1 VRGLSQ
7 RAPGVGLFAAAVVLP
22 LLRQRGNPS
31 WDSIWGEDGFLL
43 FPDARELGPLAPLFE
58 SYAGYLILAPRLL
71 AVPMAWLP
79 VEHLA
84 AYCAITAAL
93 ATAVLAALC
102 YRWTEGWIA
111 STTARLVL
119 AALVV
124 LMPAAGLETT
134 AVLVNVIW
142 PLACVAPWAILAP
155 QHGRGDVAARAAVLF
170 LAAASCP
177 VGLVFVPLAAL
188 WGWRRRSRPAI
199 LVVVGAYAVGV
210 VLQLVAMA
218 VARGDSAIPP
228 VDPQRP
234 VDEIARLVLVRLFG
248 VSLVGPEAANRLWI
262 DHGTVTGVAAAA
274 IVATLF
280 ALLVRR
286 ADRRSA
292 LLATGFAVGGVA
304 VLLALVWYRGTLPW
318 RFGGTPFNLLLHM
331 RYSVPAV
338 FLLASAFAVLV
349 GNPPRRDPSRI
360 ADEPGRVSPV
370 PLGAFVLHTT
380 VVTVLCFAVVGF
392 RGLGP
397 AWSERLASTAA
408 RCTSADQEI
417 VVPLIDDSRVF
428 GVVVRCDELPDWP
441 G

>member
-1 VRGLSQ
+1 MRGLRQ
-7 RAPGVGLFAAAVVLP
+7 RALGVGLFAAAVVLP

-58 SYAGYLILAPRLL
+58 SYAGYLVLAPRLF

-93 ATAVLAALC
+93 VTAVLAALC
-102 YRWTEGWIA
+102 YRWTEGWID
-111 STTARLVL
+111 STTARLAL

-142 PLACVAPWAILAP
+142 PLACVAPWAILAR
-155 QHGRGDVAARAAVLF
+155 QDGRGDVAARAGVLF

-177 VGLVFVPLAAL
+177 VGLLFVPLAAL
-188 WGWRRRSRPAI
+188 WGWRRRSRPAT

-210 VLQLVAMA
+210 VLQLVAM
-218 VARGDSAIPP
+218 VGARADSAIPP

-234 VDEIARLVLVRLFG
+234 FDEITRLVLVRLFG

-274 IVATLF
+274 IVVTIF

-292 LLATGFAVGGVA
+292 LLASGFALGAVA

-318 RFGGTPFNLLLHM
+318 RFGSPFNLLLHM

-338 FLLASAFAVLV
+338 FLIASGFAVLV
-349 GNPPRRDPSRI
+349 GNRPRQDVSGS
-360 ADEPGRVSPV
+360 DEDPGRVPRV

-380 VVTVLCFAVVGF
+380 AVVVLCFAVVGF
-392 RGLGP
+392 RGRGP

-408 RCTSADQEI
+408 RCTSAEQEI
-417 VVPLIDDSRVF
+417 VVPLLDDLLF
-428 GVVVRCDELPDWP
+428 GVPVRCDELPDWS